1 MMADAHPIL
10 PRSWLPKW
18 ENSYPLALGLG
29 ATVAWMFVGYKMACY
44 ASANSWHFDQI
55 YVSFFGFASITTG
68 FLATFY
74 GTIQSM
80 SGGFIQRI
88 RGTRI
93 LTRFLFLT
101 KRAII
106 MGFVGC
112 VSTVPMLIIQ
122 PLPTEKYS
130 LSSFVV
136 AVWLGISVWA
146 IAGFWRVASCFFLMF
161 EANEG
166 NRPAG

>member
-1 MMADAHPIL
+1 MTTDAHLLL

-18 ENSYPLALGLG
+18 ESAYPFVLGVA
-29 ATVAWMFVGYKMACY
+29 ATVIWVFIGNKVAHHA
-44 ASANSWHFDQI
+44 AANSWHFDQI
-55 YVSFFGFASITTG
+55 YASFFGFASITTG

-80 SGGFIQRI
+80 SSGFIQRI

-93 LTRFLFLT
+93 FIRFLLLT

-106 MGFVGC
+106 MGFMGC
-112 VSTVPMLIIQ
+112 LSTVPMLIIQ

-130 LSSFVV
+130 LGSFAVALWLGV
-136 AVWLGISVWA
+136 AVWT
-146 IAGFWRVASCFFLMF
+146 IAGFWRVASSFFLLF